1 MGWRLA
7 ADPGRPNDQWPFWP
21 PGTGGYTTSKSWKTP
36 ILASLPE
43 AEIFHGEQM
52 PSGEHLGHDTQG
64 WEAFLMAMDI
74 NTNIDALNALRNLGT
89 TSTAFSSSVAKLSS
103 GLRINTAADDAAGL
117 AIATKLQSQVTG
129 LDQAQRNAQ
138 DGVSMVQT
146 AEGALNQVQTMLQRI
161 RELSVEAANSTLGQS
176 DAQSVNAEITAL
188 QAEITRTATSTT
200 FNNLHLLNGDLSGTG
215 NFTQSGGSAVLGAT
229 VDANTTITNVNVSG
243 AAASSSYVLNS
254 VAGGGSITL
263 KNNTTNVSQT
273 IAVIANTVAGGVPA
287 SQVLNFSLLGVS
299 LTVTSST
306 TSDTAAAISG
316 GLDGKTITTGAAAAW
331 GAQFQIGANQTDTLG
346 LSFGDARAGAL
357 GAVAGDFTTAI
368 GNFSTAAATGTSAQV
383 AAAAGALITATDAA
397 INSVSTMNSQYGAV
411 ENRLN
416 DTVATLSVTS
426 ENLNASE
433 SRIKDLNVAA
443 EMVNFT
449 KTQILQQAGTAI
461 LAQANAAPQD
471 ILTLLK

>member
-1 MGWRLA
+1 
-7 ADPGRPNDQWPFWP
+7 
-21 PGTGGYTTSKSWKTP
+21 
-36 ILASLPE
+36 
-43 AEIFHGEQM
+43 
-52 PSGEHLGHDTQG
+52 
-64 WEAFLMAMDI
+64 MDI

-129 LDQAQRNAQ
+129 LNQAQRNAQ

-161 RELSVEAANSTLGQS
+161 RELAVEASNSTLGQS

-215 NFTQSGGSAVLGAT
+215 NFVQDPASTAKLALVVGAHSA
-229 VDANTTITNVNVSG
+229 ITNVSVTG
-243 AAASSSYVLNS
+243 ATAGTTYTLSSVTGG
-254 VAGGGSITL
+254 AGTLTL
-263 KNNTTNVSQT
+263 KNMTTNVSQT
-273 IAVIANTVAGGVPA
+273 ININTDTVTTGPV
-287 SQVLNFSLLGVS
+287 SQVLNFGNMGVS
-299 LTVTSST
+299 LTVTST
-306 TSDTAAAISG
+306 ATDTAAAMATT
-316 GLDGKTITTGAAAAW
+316 LDGKSVITGAASAW
-331 GAQFQIGANQTDTLG
+331 GAQFQIGANQGDTLG
-346 LSFGDARAGAL
+346 VSFGNAQDGAL
-357 GAVAGDFTTAI
+357 GGGAFSTAI
-368 GNFSTAAATGTSAQV
+368 GNFTIAANGGVSTDIAAK
-383 AAAAGALITATDAA
+383 AGALIAATDLA
-397 INSVSTMNSQYGAV
+397 INTVSQMNSNYGAV

-426 ENLNASE
+426 ENLQASE

-461 LAQANAAPQD
+461 LAQANSAPQN
-471 ILTLLK
+471 ILTLLR

>member
-1 MGWRLA
+1 LLS
-7 ADPGRPNDQWPFWP
+7 Q
-21 PGTGGYTTSKSWKTP
+21 
-36 ILASLPE
+36 
-43 AEIFHGEQM
+43 AEDFHGEQM
-52 PSGEHLGHDTQG
+52 PSGEHLGHDAQG

-89 TSTAFSSSVAKLSS
+89 TSTAFSSSVSKLSS

-161 RELSVEAANSTLGQS
+161 RELAVEAANSTLGQS

-200 FNNLHLLNGDLSGTG
+200 FNNLHLLDGSLSGTG
-215 NFTQSGGSAVLGAT
+215 NFTQSGGTAVLGAT
-229 VDANTTITNVNVSG
+229 VDANSSLTNVNVSG
-243 AAASSSYVLNS
+243 AAASSSYTLSS
-254 VAGGGSITL
+254 VTGGAGTLTL

-273 IAVIANTVAGGVPA
+273 ITVSANTVSGGAPA

-299 LTVTSST
+299 LTVTSPT
-306 TSDTAAAISG
+306 TTDTAAAIAG
-316 GLDGKTITTGAAAAW
+316 GLDGKTITTGAASAW
-331 GAQFQIGANQTDTLG
+331 GAQFQIGANQSDTLG
-346 LSFGDARAGAL
+346 LSFGDARDGAL
-357 GAVAGDFTTAI
+357 GVHAGDFSTAI
-368 GNFSTAAATGTSAQV
+368 ANFSTAAASGTSAQV
-383 AAAAGALITATDAA
+383 AAAAGALITASDAA

>member
-1 MGWRLA
+1 M
-7 ADPGRPNDQWPFWP
+7 
-21 PGTGGYTTSKSWKTP
+21 S
-36 ILASLPE
+36 
-43 AEIFHGEQM
+43 
-52 PSGEHLGHDTQG
+52 
-64 WEAFLMAMDI
+64 MDI

-117 AIATKLQSQVTG
+117 AIATKLGSQVSG
-129 LDQAQRNAQ
+129 LNQAQRNAQ

-215 NFTQSGGSAVLGAT
+215 NFTQSGGTAVLGLQ
-229 VDANTTITNVNVSG
+229 VDTNSSLTNVGVSG
-243 AAASSSYVLNS
+243 ATAGTTYTLSSVTGG
-254 VAGGGSITL
+254 AGTLTL

-273 IAVIANTVAGGVPA
+273 VNVAAGVANA
-287 SQVLNFSLLGVS
+287 SQVLNFSNLGVS
-299 LTVTSST
+299 MTVTST
-306 TSDTAAAISG
+306 ATDTAAAIEG

-331 GAQFQIGANQTDTLG
+331 GAQFQIGANQGDTLG
-346 LSFGDARAGAL
+346 LSFGDARDGAL
-357 GAVAGDFTTAI
+357 AGGAFSTAIANFTTAA
-368 GNFSTAAATGTSAQV
+368 NSGTSTQV

-397 INSVSTMNSQYGAV
+397 INTVSTMNSNYGAV

-461 LAQANAAPQD
+461 LAQANSAPQN

>member
-1 MGWRLA
+1 M
-7 ADPGRPNDQWPFWP
+7 
-21 PGTGGYTTSKSWKTP
+21 S
-36 ILASLPE
+36 
-43 AEIFHGEQM
+43 
-52 PSGEHLGHDTQG
+52 
-64 WEAFLMAMDI
+64 MDI

-89 TSTAFSSSVAKLSS
+89 TATAFSSSVSKLSS

-117 AIATKLQSQVTG
+117 SIATKLGSQVTG
-129 LDQAQRNAQ
+129 LNQAQRNAQ

-161 RELSVEAANSTLGQS
+161 RELSVEAANSTLGTS

-215 NFTQSGGSAVLGAT
+215 NFTQSGGTAVLGLA
-229 VDANTTITNVNVSG
+229 VDGNSALTNVNVSG
-243 AAASSSYVLNS
+243 AAASSSYTLSS

-273 IAVIANTVAGGVPA
+273 IAVTANTITTTPV
-287 SQVLNFSLLGVS
+287 SQVLNFSNLGVS
-299 LTVTSST
+299 FTVTST
-306 TSDTAAAISG
+306 ATDTAAAISG
-316 GLDGKTITTGAAAAW
+316 GLDGKTLTTGAAAAW
-331 GAQFQIGANQTDTLG
+331 GAQFQIGANQGDTLG
-346 LSFGDARAGAL
+346 VSFGDARDGAL
-357 GAVAGDFTTAI
+357 GVHAGDFSTAIANFTTAA
-368 GNFSTAAATGTSAQV
+368 NTGTSTQI

-416 DTVATLSVTS
+416 DTAATLSVTS

-461 LAQANAAPQD
+461 LAQANSAPQN
-471 ILTLLK
+471 ILTLLR

>member
-1 MGWRLA
+1 M
-7 ADPGRPNDQWPFWP
+7 
-21 PGTGGYTTSKSWKTP
+21 S
-36 ILASLPE
+36 
-43 AEIFHGEQM
+43 
-52 PSGEHLGHDTQG
+52 
-64 WEAFLMAMDI
+64 MDI

-89 TSTAFSSSVAKLSS
+89 TSTAFSSSVSKLSS

-117 AIATKLQSQVTG
+117 SIATKLGSQVTG
-129 LDQAQRNAQ
+129 LNQAQRNAQ

-215 NFTQSGGSAVLGAT
+215 NFTQSGGTAVLGLQ
-229 VDANTTITNVNVSG
+229 VDTNSSLTNVGVSG
-243 AAASSSYVLNS
+243 ATAGTTYTLSSVTGG
-254 VAGGGSITL
+254 AGTLTL

-273 IAVIANTVAGGVPA
+273 VNVAAGVANA
-287 SQVLNFSLLGVS
+287 SQVLNFSNLGVS
-299 LTVTSST
+299 MTVTST
-306 TSDTAAAISG
+306 ATDTAAAIEG

-331 GAQFQIGANQTDTLG
+331 GAQFQIGANQGDTLG
-346 LSFGDARAGAL
+346 VSFGDARDGAL
-357 GAVAGDFTTAI
+357 GVHAGDFSTAIANFTTAA
-368 GNFSTAAATGTSAQV
+368 NSGTSTQI

-461 LAQANAAPQD
+461 LAQANSAPQN